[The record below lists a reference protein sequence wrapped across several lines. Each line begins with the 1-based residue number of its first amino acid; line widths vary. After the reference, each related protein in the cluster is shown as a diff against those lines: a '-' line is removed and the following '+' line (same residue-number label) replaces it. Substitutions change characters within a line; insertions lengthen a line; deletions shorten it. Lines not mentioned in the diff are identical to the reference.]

1 MLIYYYFAVKNN
13 PDISKGYIFYQSFM
27 MFGTVFGPGSI
38 FLMLIGAFS
47 TAFSISNDTALI
59 INAVLVGGFVL
70 ACCLL
75 KSKDQIR
82 VAEILTVVSKP
93 CTAVSRSNLF

>member
-70 ACCLL
+70 ACCHL
-75 KSKDQIR
+75 KSKDQIM
-82 VAEILTVVSKP
+82 VAEILTVVS
-93 CTAVSRSNLF
+93 